1 MTSKPY
7 FDKVAG
13 QWDAMRQSFF
23 SEAVREKAYAVAGV
37 EPGRVAADIGA
48 STGFVTEGLL
58 ELGLR
63 VIAIDQSA
71 SMLEILRSKF
81 KETGGARPVSR
92 TAHRES
98 VTPSDHGARHDSHVS
113 DQPGLQ
119 AHDGLGAP
127 PGGGAPAPADRGL
140 GGDRAPRV
148 GCPGGSG
155 GASARPQDPGALR
168 GSPAAAP
175 E

>member
-48 STGFVTEGLL
+48 GTGFVTEGLL

-81 KETGGARPVSR
+81 KET
-92 TAHRES
+92 
-98 VTPSDHGARHDSHVS
+98 PSLECWVGE
-113 DQPGLQ
+113 
-119 AHDGLGAP
+119 
-127 PGGGAPAPADRGL
+127 ADRL
-140 GGDRAPRV
+140 PLEE
-148 GCPGGSG
+148 
-155 GASARPQDPGALR
+155 GAVDYVFANMYLHHVESP
-168 GSPAAAP
+168 PAAIREMARI
-175 E
+175 